1 MGYKKIEIFFPKNQ
15 HTQTK
20 FLNFEN
26 WTNGE
31 PQYLAKIRFL
41 IVDCFILPLFLV
53 PKKRLVAQNE
63 WNKHPYIFFYFWF
76 KNKRV

>member
-20 FLNFEN
+20 ILNFEK
-26 WTNGE
+26 
-31 PQYLAKIRFL
+31 YLAKIRFL
-41 IVDCFILPLFLV
+41 KVDCFVLPLFLV

-63 WNKHPYIFFYFWF
+63 WNKHPYIFFLLLVQ
-76 KNKRV
+76 K